1 MSTDDISEERLKALW
16 VQAHTPPAD
25 QTDNRNMS
33 HESTSP
39 DEPIRET
46 GQGEDENQ
54 EMGGDRE
61 VVEGSLDNGGSRE
74 RGEEG
79 DGVKEGEGEGI
90 QKEDQAEEEGEEEGG
105 VNQNGGAEEAT
116 IGFLDEPFVQAAAQ
130 FQNYELTGILDV
142 LTQAIDKGTGVCV
155 CVCLCLCV

>member
-16 VQAHTPPAD
+16 VQTHTPPAD
-25 QTDNRNMS
+25 QTDDRNMS

-39 DEPIRET
+39 DEPIQEA
-46 GQGEDENQ
+46 GEGEDENQ
-54 EMGGDRE
+54 EMGGDRD

-79 DGVKEGEGEGI
+79 DGIKEGEGEGI
-90 QKEDQAEEEGEEEGG
+90 QTEDQAEEEKGGGKG
-105 VNQNGGAEEAT
+105 VNKNGGAEEAT
-116 IGFLDEPFVQAAAQ
+116 IGFIDEPFVQAAAQ
-130 FQNYELTGILDV
+130 FQNYELTGILDL

-155 CVCLCLCV
+155 CV